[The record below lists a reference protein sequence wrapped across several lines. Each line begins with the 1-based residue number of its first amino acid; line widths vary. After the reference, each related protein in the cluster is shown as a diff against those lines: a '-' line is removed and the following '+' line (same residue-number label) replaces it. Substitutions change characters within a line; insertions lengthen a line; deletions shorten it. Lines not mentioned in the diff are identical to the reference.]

1 MGNKNSRVVPEME
14 ITCSICLE
22 EKKDVYLA
30 KHLDPSL
37 KHSSHVFCMTCIS
50 NWFAKSGS
58 RSCPLCRQ
66 EISFMDFN
74 IKGDRKYDRLRILYK
89 FFAKL
94 YGMKYIPE
102 KYRNDKKF
110 MIELVKIDGL
120 YLKYASDELKD
131 DIEVVGNAVTQD
143 GMSLKYASENMKRN
157 RDIVMIAVKE
167 CGMALRFANRFKCD
181 KEIVLEA
188 IKTHAYAFIFINDC
202 FLYDSG
208 DRDIMRTIEQ
218 SLYNKRKN
226 NNLDFRIRF

>member
-1 MGNKNSRVVPEME
+1 MGSKNSRVVPERQ

-22 EKKDVYLA
+22 EKKDVYVA
-30 KHLDPSL
+30 RHVDPLL
-37 KHSSHVFCMTCIS
+37 KNTSHVFCMTCIS
-50 NWFAKSGS
+50 DWFDKSGS

-66 EISFMDFN
+66 EIGFMDFN
-74 IKGDRKYDRLRILYK
+74 IKGGGNNVIRILYK
-89 FFAKL
+89 FLAKL
-94 YGMKYIPE
+94 YGLKYIPE

-120 YLKYASDELKD
+120 CLKYASDELKD
-131 DIEVVGNAVTQD
+131 DIEVVGHAVRED

-218 SLYNKRKN
+218 SLYKKRN
-226 NNLDFRIRF
+226 NNLDFRF